1 MLFANLIPAGLPL
14 PIAVE
19 ESTFPHRGR
28 MMPHML
34 VFDVCQGVEAS
45 GLLDEINEGDKVSF
59 SLSPAVVE
67 QCASDRVGATYV
79 PGKFMAGVANTK
91 QSDGTYSKLVTCLD
105 AAHSAAGACIDSDAG
120 DAIALFMPAEEGLF
134 RLLKQ
139 RHDET
144 EAALREGVR
153 QLLDRARTCFDG
165 AVAGPDALDLGA
177 QRAEVKMVSDLFD
190 SHTIAR
196 IELDNL
202 VKMVALTPGEYNPT
216 RPPVVDEYN
225 PTRPPVVDEYN
236 PTRPPVV
243 DEYNPTR
250 PPVVDE
256 YNPTR
261 PPVVDEYNPTRPA
274 DQEGPSANLNLGG
287 EEPLWKAAAECPVG
301 IGEVVRNPN
310 PADAFKRMSETHM
323 CWRDLLD
330 KALVGMLVELL
341 DAC

>member
-1 MLFANLIPAGLPL
+1 MLFAILIPAGLPL

-34 VFDVCQGVEAS
+34 VFDACQGVEAS

-59 SLSPAVVE
+59 SLSPAVLE

-79 PGKFMAGVANTK
+79 PGKFLAGVANTK

-105 AAHSAAGACIDSDAG
+105 AAHSAAGACIDSAAG

-139 RHDET
+139 HHDET

-177 QRAEVKMVSDLFD
+177 LAEVKMVSDLFD

-202 VKMVALTPGEYNPT
+202 VKMVAVTPG
-216 RPPVVDEYN
+216 
-225 PTRPPVVDEYN
+225 EYN

-274 DQEGPSANLNLGG
+274 DQEGPSANLDLGG

>member
-1 MLFANLIPAGLPL
+1 MLFAILIPAGLPL

-34 VFDVCQGVEAS
+34 VFDACQGVEAS

-59 SLSPAVVE
+59 SLSPAVLE

-79 PGKFMAGVANTK
+79 PGKFLAGVANTK

-105 AAHSAAGACIDSDAG
+105 AAHSAAGACIDSAAG

-139 RHDET
+139 HHDET

-177 QRAEVKMVSDLFD
+177 LAEVKMVSDLFD

-250 PPVVDE
+250 P
-256 YNPTR
+256 
-261 PPVVDEYNPTRPA
+261 A
-274 DQEGPSANLNLGG
+274 DQEGPSANLDLGG

>member
-1 MLFANLIPAGLPL
+1 MLFAILIPAGLPL

-34 VFDVCQGVEAS
+34 VFDACQGVEAS

-59 SLSPAVVE
+59 SLSPAVLE

-79 PGKFMAGVANTK
+79 PGKFLAGVANTK

-105 AAHSAAGACIDSDAG
+105 AAHSAAGACIDSAAG

-139 RHDET
+139 HHDET

-177 QRAEVKMVSDLFD
+177 LAEVKMVSDLFD

-202 VKMVALTPGEYNPT
+202 VKMVAVTPGEYPT

-274 DQEGPSANLNLGG
+274 DQEGPSANLDLGG